1 MPAGI
6 VAVVE
11 DGFASLDFVDP
22 ALKGPALARLIRDGG
37 PGIIETLTRTGTR
50 RLYRVPEGN
59 ARAAGL
65 LDAPEPPAPPAPAA
79 RRRPRTVTSPR
90 VTEPP
95 A

>member
-22 ALKGPALARLIRDGG
+22 ATKGPALAKLIRDGG
-37 PGIIETLTRTGTR
+37 PGIIETLTRSGPR

-65 LDAPEPPAPPAPAA
+65 IDSPEPAA
-79 RRRPRTVTSPR
+79 KPVRQKPKTVTPPR
-90 VTEPP
+90 VTDGPQW
-95 A
+95 